1 MRGMS
6 LLSKA
11 VNINKDFSN
20 SHGEVKESRN
30 IDQLLAT
37 VENIYHIRDL
47 DTLLERIL
55 IEARRFV
62 RADAGTLYLEAKGK
76 LYFSYI
82 QNDTLFINETAE
94 QKHIFARNSLP
105 VDKTSL
111 AGYVAVSGEPIL
123 VDDVYDIH
131 SNVSFSFNP
140 TFDKQA
146 SYRTKSMLIVPMLT
160 RSKIS
165 LGVLQLINAQSLSG
179 EVIPFSGQDRL
190 YIMQFAQH
198 AANAIESAKLNREMV
213 FRMVEISELRDP
225 YETGQHAKRVS
236 TYSTEI
242 FSVWAERR
250 DISTSLIRATKEAL
264 MPAAMLHD
272 VGKVAVSDVILKKPS
287 LLTDDEKILMKL
299 HTVYGARLF
308 KNLDSHWDRVAYE
321 VVLNHHEWWNGQGY
335 PGKIEDIYKDPV
347 QFGQGRIGEEIPV
360 TARIV
365 TIADVF
371 DALISDR
378 AYKKAWNETR
388 VLEYIEKQ
396 AGKQFD
402 PEIVEIFLGMQP
414 VIRSIRERYSY

>member
-1 MRGMS
+1 MS
-6 LLSKA
+6 LLTKA
-11 VNINKDFSN
+11 VVIKNDF
-20 SHGEVKESRN
+20 GDFQGGARESRN
-30 IDQLLAT
+30 VDKLFST

-55 IEARRFV
+55 YEARKFI
-62 RADAGTLYLEAKGK
+62 RADAGTLYLEAKGQ
-76 LYFSYI
+76 LYFNYV

-94 QKHIFARNSLP
+94 QKHIFASKSLP

-123 VDDVYDIH
+123 VDDVYDIC
-131 SNVSFSFNP
+131 SDVSFSFNP
-140 TFDKQA
+140 AFDHQA
-146 SYRTKSMLIVPMLT
+146 SYRTKSMLIVPLLT
-160 RSKIS
+160 RTKVI
-165 LGVLQLINAQSLSG
+165 LGVLQLINAQNPSG
-179 EVIPFSGQDRL
+179 DVIPFSGQDRL

-198 AANAIESAKLNREMV
+198 AANAIERAKLNREMV
-213 FRMVEISELRDP
+213 LRMVELSELRDP
-225 YETGQHAKRVS
+225 YETGQHAKRVA

-242 FSVWAERR
+242 FSLWAERR
-250 DISTSLIRATKEAL
+250 NISTSLIRATKEAL

-287 LLTDDEKILMKL
+287 LLTIDEKKLMKL

-308 KNLDSHWDRVAYE
+308 KNLDSHWDRVAHE
-321 VVLNHHEWWNGQGY
+321 VVLNHHEWWNGEGY
-335 PGKIEDIYKDPV
+335 PGKIENILEEPV
-347 QFGQGRIGEEIPV
+347 IFGPGKKGEEIPI

-365 TIADVF
+365 TMADVF

-378 AYKKAWNETR
+378 AYKKAWDESK
-388 VLEYIEKQ
+388 VLEYIRNQSE
-396 AGKQFD
+396 KQFD

>member
-1 MRGMS
+1 MS
-6 LLSKA
+6 LLTRA
-11 VNINKDFSN
+11 ANIKNNFSN
-20 SHGEVKESRN
+20 SQGEVKESRN
-30 IDQLLAT
+30 IDQLLTT

-123 VDDVYDIH
+123 VDDVYDIR
-131 SNVSFSFNP
+131 SDVSFSFNP
-140 TFDKQA
+140 AFDKQA
-146 SYRTKSMLIVPMLT
+146 SYRTKSMLIVPLQT
-160 RSKIS
+160 RTRIT
-165 LGVLQLINAQSLSG
+165 LGVLQLINAQSPSG

-198 AANAIESAKLNREMV
+198 AANAIERAKLNREMV
-213 FRMVEISELRDP
+213 LRMVEISELRDP

-272 VGKVAVSDVILKKPS
+272 VGKVAVSDVILKKPA
-287 LLTDDEKILMKL
+287 LLTNDEKILMKL

-308 KNLDSHWDRVAYE
+308 KNLDSHWDRVAHE

-335 PGKIEDIYKDPV
+335 PGKIVDIFKDPV
-347 QFGQGRIGEEIPV
+347 QFGQGRIGEDIPV

-365 TIADVF
+365 AIADVY

-378 AYKKAWNETR
+378 AYKKAWNETS
-388 VLEYIEKQ
+388 VLEYIENQ
-396 AGKQFD
+396 VGKQFD

>member
-1 MRGMS
+1 MS
-6 LLSKA
+6 FLRRA
-11 VNINKDFSN
+11 VDIRKDFSN
-20 SHGEVKESRN
+20 SQGEVKESRN
-30 IDQLLAT
+30 VDQLLAT

-55 IEARRFV
+55 FEAHSFV
-62 RADAGTLYLEAKGK
+62 RADAGTLYLEAKGR
-76 LYFSYI
+76 LYFNYV
-82 QNDTLFINETAE
+82 QNDSLSINETSE
-94 QKHIFARNSLP
+94 QRHVFASQSLP

-123 VDDVYDIH
+123 VDDVYDIQ

-140 TFDKQA
+140 AFDKQA
-146 SYRTKSMLIVPMLT
+146 SYRTQSMLIVPLLT
-160 RSKIS
+160 RTKIT
-165 LGVLQLINAQSLSG
+165 LGVLQLINAQSPSG
-179 EVIPFSGQDRL
+179 EVVPFSGQDRL

-198 AANAIESAKLNREMV
+198 AANAIERAKLNREMV
-213 FRMVEISELRDP
+213 LRMVEISELRDP

-242 FSVWAERR
+242 FSLWAERR
-250 DISTSLIRATKEAL
+250 DFSTSLMRATKEAL

-272 VGKVAVSDVILKKPS
+272 VGKVAVSDVILKKPA
-287 LLTDDEKILMKL
+287 LLTNDEQILMKL

-308 KNLDSHWDRVAYE
+308 KNLDSHWDRVAHE
-321 VVLNHHEWWNGQGY
+321 VVLNHHERWDGKGY
-335 PGKIEDIYKDPV
+335 PGKMANINEDPV
-347 QFGQGRIGEEIPV
+347 QFGPGKSGEDIPV

-371 DALISDR
+371 DALISDW
-378 AYKKAWNETR
+378 AYKDAWDEPS

-402 PEIVEIFLGMQP
+402 PEIVEIFLEMQP

>member
-1 MRGMS
+1 MS
-6 LLSKA
+6 LLNKA
-11 VNINKDFSN
+11 ANIKRNISIIQQEEN
-20 SHGEVKESRN
+20 ECRN

-37 VENIYHIRDL
+37 VENIYHISDL

-55 IEARRFV
+55 FEARRFV

-76 LYFSYI
+76 LYFNYI

-94 QKHIFARNSLP
+94 QKHIYARNSLP

-123 VDDVYDIH
+123 VDDVYDIR
-131 SNVSFSFNP
+131 SDVSFSFNP
-140 TFDKQA
+140 AFDKQA
-146 SYRTKSMLIVPMLT
+146 SYRTKSMLIVPLLT
-160 RSKIS
+160 RSKIT
-165 LGVLQLINAQSLSG
+165 LGVLQLINAQSPSG

-198 AANAIESAKLNREMV
+198 AANAIERAKLNREMV
-213 FRMVEISELRDP
+213 LRMVEISELHDP
-225 YETGQHAKRVS
+225 FETGQHAKRVS

-242 FSVWAERR
+242 FSIWAERR
-250 DISTSLIRATKEAL
+250 DISTSLIRSTKEAL

-272 VGKVAVSDVILKKPS
+272 VGKVAVSDTILKKPA
-287 LLTDDEKILMKL
+287 LLTNDEKSLMKL

-321 VVLNHHEWWNGQGY
+321 VVLNHHEWWNGHGY
-335 PGKIEDIYKDPV
+335 PGKIEDIFKDPV
-347 QFGQGRIGEEIPV
+347 KFGQGKIGEEIPI

-365 TIADVF
+365 AIADVF

-378 AYKKAWNETR
+378 AYKEGWNETS

-402 PEIVEIFLGMQP
+402 PEIVEIFLNMQP